1 MKAASILR
9 YIWVGGLFCLL
20 FLAATSVAY
29 ANALNNG
36 TTATVE
42 RTAKQELLMEQAEP
56 PKKKKEGISA
66 AKDSEVSAKQ
76 PEVKKESPTSGF
88 FSFNFLYYLFYKMN
102 VAESTNDALR
112 SSLKSLIS
120 RLVN

>member
-9 YIWVGGLFCLL
+9 HIWVGGLFCLL

-42 RTAKQELLMEQAEP
+42 RTAEQELLVEQTEP
-56 PKKKKEGISA
+56 PKKKGDISA
-66 AKDSEVSAKQ
+66 AKDSKVSTKQ
-76 PEVKKESPTSGF
+76 AEVKKESPTSGF
-88 FSFNFLYYLFYKMN
+88 FSFSFLYYLFYKMN
-102 VAESTNDALR
+102 VAESTNNALR
-112 SSLKSLIS
+112 SSLNSLIS
-120 RLVN
+120 RLID